1 MKKIR
6 IDLQRDSY
14 DIIINKGILFNC
26 IDEISPYVKNK
37 RVFLVCDDTVYKL
50 YGENFKKYLE
60 ENNLN
65 CEMFS
70 FPNGEK
76 SKNIF
81 TLNEIYEDFLSKN
94 ITRSDLIIALG
105 GGVTGD
111 ITGFASATILRGVD
125 YIQIP
130 TTLLSQVDSSVGGK
144 TAIDTKAGKNLV
156 GAFCQ
161 PKKVIIDPEVLKT
174 LNDRIFF
181 DGLCEVIKYGVICD
195 KELFDK
201 ISFCHSRDSLYEII
215 EYIIYTSCDIKRRIV
230 EKDQFDKGER
240 MLLNL
245 GHTLGHCYEKLGDY
259 SKYTHGE
266 AVAMGMYK
274 IMEIGE
280 KMGITKREE
289 KEKLISLYNNFNISY
304 FCPTLDKV
312 QAEDV
317 LSRDKKSDGEKIN
330 IVIPKTIGDTSIIN
344 LSKTEFFK
352 YL

>member
-1 MKKIR
+1 MKKIKVD
-6 IDLQRDSY
+6 IGKDSY
-14 DIIINKGILFNC
+14 DIIIEKGILFNL
-26 IDEISPYVKNK
+26 INEISPFIKNN
-37 RVFLVCDDTVYKL
+37 RIFLVCDDIVYNL
-50 YGENFKKYLE
+50 YGKKFKEYLE
-60 ENNLN
+60 KNKIK
-65 CEMFS
+65 CDIFS
-70 FPNGEK
+70 FKNGEK

-81 TLNEIYEDFLSKN
+81 TLNEIYEDFLEKN

-111 ITGFASATILRGVD
+111 ITGLASATILRGVP

-156 GAFCQ
+156 GVFCQ

-174 LNDRIFF
+174 LDDRTFY

-201 ISFCHSRDSLYEII
+201 INYCKNRDDLYDII
-215 EYIIYTSCDIKRRIV
+215 EYIIYTSCDIKRKIV
-230 EKDQFDKGER
+230 EKDQFDRGDR

-245 GHTLGHCYEKLGDY
+245 GHTIGHCYEKMGEY

-274 IMEIGE
+274 IIEIGE
-280 KMGITKREE
+280 AMGITKSDV
-289 KEKLISLYNNFNISY
+289 KDKIVSLYNNFDINYDCPEINKEIAENIIS
-304 FCPTLDKV
+304 K
-312 QAEDV
+312 
-317 LSRDKKSDGEKIN
+317 DKKSDGEKIN
-330 IVIPKTIGDTSIIN
+330 IVVPKSIGNTKIIN
-344 LSKTEFFK
+344 MERKEFFR